1 MNTLFSIYVFFISLF
16 VSQPIQEVP
25 VTIQATTTPTIVL
38 EVEKP
43 KEVQS
48 IEVSVKTSVKP
59 VLTQSSP
66 IVEPKPSE
74 LIDTQV
80 MPVNTPN
87 TGTTGTTQTPQ
98 KMVQYEVVY
107 QAPTTATLKMETTY
121 EVTIGSQSCE
131 VVKDAGNETYA
142 FYTMNISDSI
152 RKQGNYFEIKGTV
165 TKDGEYVTDLGF
177 SHTFTSNTQQIL
189 RLEAFKREGTFTY
202 TMLAKNQ
209 NGDTLFTG
217 NGTLELA
224 GCN

>member
-1 MNTLFSIYVFFISLF
+1 MNTLISIYVFFISLF
-16 VSQPIQEVP
+16 VAQPVQETP
-25 VTIQATTTPTIVL
+25 VIIEATSTPTIVL

-48 IEVSVKTSVKP
+48 IKVLVKTPVKP
-59 VLTQSSP
+59 VLEQTEPVINPKTIELIEIKQTP
-66 IVEPKPSE
+66 IIVESS
-74 LIDTQV
+74 
-80 MPVNTPN
+80 
-87 TGTTGTTQTPQ
+87 GTTGTTQTPQ
-98 KMVQYEVVY
+98 KMVHYEVVY

-131 VVKDAGNETYA
+131 VVKDAGNENYA
-142 FYTMNISDSI
+142 FFTMNISDSI

-165 TKDGEYVTDLGF
+165 TKGGEYVTDLGF
-177 SHTFTSNTQQIL
+177 SHTFTSNTQQVL

-202 TMLAKNQ
+202 IMLAKNQ

-217 NGTLELA
+217 NGTLELV